1 MDEMKTLADKELK
14 KIQKKLIQKEGEI
27 DELKK
32 DYSNAKDRK
41 SELEHRLE
49 EERVQLEEKL
59 THIIQT
65 QRQKQI

>member
-49 EERVQLEEKL
+49 EERVQL
-59 THIIQT
+59 
-65 QRQKQI
+65 